1 MDNYSNFGTTVS
13 PLEKALDRVR
23 AALQAEVNAREA
35 YRNGVNRIDKEN
47 LKPEA
52 VDAQIAA
59 LKGNRDYDCR
69 RAAEEFAE
77 AMDAVIAELDKK
89 HSGFSP
95 DDAALQNALRVIS
108 ATGAQLEPELADSL
122 LNGLSTQPQYK
133 VVRAAMKAADMDAAA
148 VAAVEK
154 RIYDY
159 KAEWGQLKEYGT
171 GMLRNAQV
179 ISGLAQRVAKLAEK
193 EGVKFDWQSIEP
205 EGFTAAMRQAA
216 GLPEE

>member
-1 MDNYSNFGTTVS
+1 MENYNFSTEKS

-23 AALQAEVNAREA
+23 TALQAEVNAREA

-89 HSGFSP
+89 HAGFNP

-122 LNGLSTQPQYK
+122 LNGLSTQPQYR
-133 VVRAAMKAADMDAAA
+133 VVRAAMKSADMGAAA
-148 VAAVEK
+148 IASVDK

-159 KAEWGQLKEYGT
+159 RYEWGQLEAN
-171 GMLRNAQV
+171 GMDVLRNAQMV
-179 ISGLAQRVAKLAEK
+179 SGLAERIAKLAAK

-205 EGFTAAMRQAA
+205 EGFMAAMRRAA

>member
-1 MDNYSNFGTTVS
+1 MENYNFSTEKS
-13 PLEKALDRVR
+13 PLEKALGKVR
-23 AALQAEVNAREA
+23 AALELEVAARNDYRNAVNA
-35 YRNGVNRIDKEN
+35 IDKVN
-47 LKPEA
+47 LKAEA
-52 VDAQIAA
+52 VDARVAELQDA
-59 LKGNRDYDCR
+59 RDYSCR
-69 RAAEEFAE
+69 KAAEDYQA

-89 HSGFSP
+89 HAGFNP

-108 ATGAQLEPELADSL
+108 AVGAQLEPELAGSL
-122 LNGLSTQPQYK
+122 LNGLTTQPQYK

>member
-1 MDNYSNFGTTVS
+1 MMISYDISTEKL

-23 AALQAEVNAREA
+23 AALQLEVSARND
-35 YRNGVNRIDKEN
+35 YRNAVNKIDKVN
-47 LKPEA
+47 LRAEA
-52 VDAQIAA
+52 VDARVAE
-59 LKGNRDYDCR
+59 LKDARDYTCR
-69 RAAEEFAE
+69 KAAEDYQA
-77 AMDAVIAELDKK
+77 AMDAVIAELAKK
-89 HSGFSP
+89 HAGFEP
-95 DDAALQNALRVIS
+95 DNPALQNALRVIS
-108 ATGAQLEPELADSL
+108 AVGAQLEPELAESL
-122 LNGLSTQPQYK
+122 LNGLSTQPQFK
-133 VVRAAMKAADMDAAA
+133 VIRAAMKAADMDAAA

-159 KAEWGQLKEYGT
+159 RAEWGQLKEYGT